1 MATAQQGELRA
12 ASEIYGVVSQR
23 FKRLPIPSSFLE
35 SASPEVSGKAPTDL
49 P

>member
-1 MATAQQGELRA
+1 MAAAQQGELRA

-23 FKRLPIPSSFLE
+23 FKGLPLPISFLE
-35 SASPEVSGKAPTDL
+35 PAPPEVSGKAPTDL